1 MIQILKQSRSAI
13 TLAETVV
20 SILLISFVLV
30 STLQIVGPVSR
41 SSSLQADR
49 LVAANLANEIA
60 EEITTKPF
68 IDDNAASQD
77 DIGIDAD
84 DTVFARLNFDDIDD
98 YDGWSSSPP
107 KMSYG
112 VTNSSL
118 IGWTRTVSAKHVLV
132 NDPNTASATYT
143 GLKKITIRVYKDGV
157 LLADIRS
164 LHSHAADNLGF
175 VVVSPTGGEQ
185 VQPGN

>member
-1 MIQILKQSRSAI
+1 MHILKQSRQAI

-30 STLQIVGPVSR
+30 STLQIVGPISR

-49 LVAANLANEIA
+49 LVAANLANELA
-60 EEITTKPF
+60 EEIATKLYV
-68 IDDNAASQD
+68 DDNATDPD

-84 DTVFARLNFDDIDD
+84 DTVSNRTAFDDIDD
-98 YDGWSSSPP
+98 YNEWTSSPP
-107 KMSYG
+107 MMSFG
-112 VTNSSL
+112 TSNTSL
-118 IGWTRTVSAKHVLV
+118 TGWTRSVKVRHVLT
-132 NDPNTASATYT
+132 NDPSTSSPTDT
-143 GLKKITIRVYKDGV
+143 GLKKVVIRVRKDGV

-175 VVVSPTGGEQ
+175 VLTSQTNGQ
-185 VQPGN
+185 QIQPDN